1 MAGLRHQLGRVRDR
15 ALAPIVTRLDH
26 LQETLDA
33 NSTRLDGLSARV
45 AEIETAIH
53 TVEGRAATVS
63 ERQVAGEDSQ
73 ARLTQRL
80 DHIEKLLAEG

>member
-1 MAGLRHQLGRVRDR
+1 MAGLRRQLGRVRDR
-15 ALAPIVTRLDH
+15 ALAPIVVRLDH
-26 LQETLDA
+26 LQETLDS

-45 AEIETAIH
+45 SDIETVLH
-53 TVEGRAATVS
+53 TIEGRAATVS
-63 ERQVAGEDSQ
+63 ERQAAGEDSQ